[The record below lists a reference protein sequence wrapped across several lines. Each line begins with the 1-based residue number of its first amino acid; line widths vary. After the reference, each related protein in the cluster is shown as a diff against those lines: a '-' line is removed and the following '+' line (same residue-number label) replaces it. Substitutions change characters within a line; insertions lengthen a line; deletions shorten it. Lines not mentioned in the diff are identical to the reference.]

1 MIVQACLNGARP
13 AGFHPNLPVVPD
25 AIIADGAAA
34 VVAGAHELHVHIR
47 NAEGRETLAPEALD
61 QVVGGL
67 RARLPGTFIGV
78 STGAWIEKDDA
89 RRLAMIDGWGELP
102 DYASVNLG
110 EPDAP
115 AVFKRLA
122 RRGVAVEAGLAN
134 AGDAER
140 LLKLGLARQSLR
152 MLIELDDGDAAEADC
167 HARADEIL
175 AVLAEAGARKPILL
189 HGAGRTMW
197 SFVKRAARDALSTRV
212 GLEDGDMLPDG
223 RRAQSNA
230 ELVAAALAIMD
241 RRGQRI

>member
-13 AGFHPNLPVVPD
+13 AGFHPNLPIVPD

-34 VVAGAHELHVHIR
+34 VAAGAHELHVHVR
-47 NAEGRETLAPEALD
+47 NADGIETLAPEVLNS
-61 QVVGGL
+61 VVGGL
-67 RARLPGTFIGV
+67 RAQLPGTFIGV

-115 AVFKRLA
+115 AVFQRLA
-122 RRGVAVEAGLAN
+122 RRGVSVEAGLAS
-134 AGDAER
+134 AADAKRFIE
-140 LLKLGLARQSLR
+140 LDLARQSLR
-152 MLIELDDGDAAEADC
+152 ILIELDDGDAGEAEC
-167 HARADEIL
+167 HARADKIF
-175 AVLAEAGARKPILL
+175 AVLTDAGIRKPILL

-197 SFVKRAARDALSTRV
+197 SFVQRAARDGLSTRI

-230 ELVAAALAIMD
+230 DLVAAALSVMN
-241 RRGQRI
+241 RRGPRV